1 MPNPIFAPRGAIA
14 AEFDA
19 RQWAGSVLYTRNSGA
34 ITVAAPAGWG
44 VFGDV
49 LDLLTGRGSGAP
61 PAVDTT
67 NLANRAAAATS
78 TTVAA
83 SITPDDRISL
93 RFTGGTSVVL
103 AAGAGN
109 ALWGFDPAGQVS
121 VADGLGNQLLTAPST
136 WTRGNQVLAG
146 IQLTRGGSS
155 GSAPKSG
162 ITVHSLLDS
171 LRDWGSADADDLNP
185 TGNLS
190 ALDFTASGGSA
201 EVRWGV
207 NADGHVFCSRATPS
221 YSDVSWVST
230 SFRDALGF
238 TGIETEVVV
247 SARGVTTATYPCP
260 GLLTPSRP
268 FDRVT
273 RGSTWLGGASLAS
286 NGGAYVTT
294 WLERLPYNVE
304 WYLDGPADRID
315 RQDHYIRAVLP
326 AMPPGARVTLYQD
339 WGDYRRSIRTA
350 DTCNPATAPRPA
362 PYSLLYT
369 SQQDGAYGR
378 LLCRRDPADQS
389 AFLAAWP
396 DRILRRLPVRTQLA
410 EWEGGQ

>member
-1 MPNPIFAPRGAIA
+1 VPNPLLSTRGALA

-34 ITVAAPAGWG
+34 ITVTAPAGWG
-44 VFGDV
+44 VFGDI

-67 NLANRAAAATS
+67 NLANRVAATTS
-78 TTVAA
+78 TTVVA
-83 SITPDDRISL
+83 SITPDDCISL

-121 VADGLGNQLLTAPST
+121 VGGGGGTQVLTAPST
-136 WTRGNQVLAG
+136 WARGNQVLTA

-155 GSAPKSG
+155 GSAPKPG

-207 NADGHVFCSRATPS
+207 TADGHVFCSRVVS
-221 YSDVSWVST
+221 GYSDVSWVST

-238 TGIETEVVV
+238 TGLETAVVV
-247 SARGVTTATYPCP
+247 GSHGVTTATYPCP

-268 FDRVT
+268 FDT
-273 RGSTWLGGASLAS
+273 IDRGMQARFGASLAS
-286 NGGAYVTT
+286 NGGAYVTA
-294 WLERLPYNVE
+294 WLDRVTYGVALL
-304 WYLDGPADRID
+304 LDGPADRID
-315 RQDHYIRAVLP
+315 RQDHMLRAVLP
-326 AMPPGARVTLYQD
+326 AMPPGARVTVYQD

-350 DTCNPATAPRPA
+350 DTSNPAVAPRVA
-362 PYSLLYT
+362 PYSMLYT
-369 SQQDGAYGR
+369 SQRDGEYGR
-378 LLCRRDPADQS
+378 LLCRRDPGESGALV
-389 AFLAAWP
+389 ATWP
-396 DRILRRLPVRTQLA
+396 DRIKRRLPVTMQVA

>member
-1 MPNPIFAPRGAIA
+1 VPNPLLSTRGALA

-34 ITVAAPAGWG
+34 ITVTAPAGWG
-44 VFGDV
+44 VFGDI

-61 PAVDTT
+61 PAVDTV

-78 TTVAA
+78 TTVVA
-83 SITPDDRISL
+83 SITPDDCISL

-121 VADGLGNQLLTAPST
+121 VGGGGGTQVLTAPST
-136 WTRGNQVLAG
+136 WARGNRVLVG

-155 GSAPKSG
+155 GSAPKTG

-171 LRDWGSADADDLNP
+171 LRAWGSADSDDLNP

-190 ALDFTASGGSA
+190 ALDFTASGGE

-207 NADGHVFCSRATPS
+207 TADGHVFCSRKQS
-221 YSDVSWVST
+221 GYSDVAWVST
-230 SFRDALGF
+230 TFRDALGF
-238 TGIETEVVV
+238 TGLETEVVA
-247 SARGVTTATYPCP
+247 SGYATTTATYPCP

-268 FDRVT
+268 FDTIDRGQQT
-273 RGSTWLGGASLAS
+273 RFGASLAS
-286 NGGAYVTT
+286 NGGAYVTS
-294 WLERLPYNVE
+294 WLDRVIYGVALL
-304 WYLDGPADRID
+304 LDGPADRID
-315 RQDHYIRAVLP
+315 RQDHMLRAVLP
-326 AMPPGARVTLYQD
+326 AMPPGARVTVYQD

-350 DTCNPATAPRPA
+350 DTSNPAVAPRVA
-362 PYSLLYT
+362 PYSMLYT
-369 SQQDGAYGR
+369 SQRDGEYGR
-378 LLCRRDPADQS
+378 LLCRRDPGESGALV
-389 AFLAAWP
+389 ATWP
-396 DRILRRLPVRTQLA
+396 DRIKRRLPVTMQVA

>member
-1 MPNPIFAPRGAIA
+1 VPNPLLSTRGALA

-34 ITVAAPAGWG
+34 ITVTAPAGWG
-44 VFGDV
+44 VFGDI

-67 NLANRAAAATS
+67 NLANRVAATTS
-78 TTVAA
+78 TTVVA
-83 SITPDDRISL
+83 SITPDDCISL

-121 VADGLGNQLLTAPST
+121 VGGGGGTQVLTAPST
-136 WTRGNQVLAG
+136 WARGNQVLTA

-155 GSAPKSG
+155 GSAPKPG

-207 NADGHVFCSRATPS
+207 TADGHVFCSRVVS
-221 YSDVSWVST
+221 GYSDVSWVST

-238 TGIETEVVV
+238 TGLETAVVV
-247 SARGVTTATYPCP
+247 GSHGVTTATYPCP

-268 FDRVT
+268 FDT
-273 RGSTWLGGASLAS
+273 IDRGMQARFGASLAS
-286 NGGAYVTT
+286 NGGAYVTA
-294 WLERLPYNVE
+294 WLDRVTYGVALL
-304 WYLDGPADRID
+304 LDGPADRID
-315 RQDHYIRAVLP
+315 RQDHMLRAVLP
-326 AMPPGARVTLYQD
+326 AMPPGARVTVYQD

-350 DTCNPATAPRPA
+350 DTSNPAVAPRVA

-369 SQQDGAYGR
+369 SQRDGEYGR
-378 LLCRRDPADQS
+378 LLCRRDPGESGALV
-389 AFLAAWP
+389 ATWP
-396 DRILRRLPVRTQLA
+396 DRIKRRLPVTMQVA